1 MRPYTQHRSRRAHPK
16 QCVSPRRR
24 RRRRLVLR
32 SKRRPV
38 AQPAYLASTRSD
50 FPADGADEEPAS
62 RTKCKCPPHFTER
75 FLLSSPTA
83 SSVVRSDR
91 FSAFVRRNP
100 RSRSSGTSVPG
111 DIAVPP
117 RMPRDIATSQN
128 YSPRRTN
135 VLHDSS
141 ALQNLFLLF
150 YSRPV
155 GCRKF
160 RNMASLMP
168 RFYNCLG
175 RLRYLVFYIGGRLS
189 IMNERVTAFT
199 FCSPG
204 SPVTRFQHSALS
216 GFVLETASIYTHC
229 AMQYAVWIYLFRHRP
244 TSSAKMGCR

>member
-1 MRPYTQHRSRRAHPK
+1 MGSSLRTTHPDAKVGRGPTGVASGYRRRLPGRLGSPLMRPYTQRRSRRAHPK
-16 QCVSPRRR
+16 PPRRR

-111 DIAVPP
+111 DTAVPP
-117 RMPRDIATSQN
+117 AYATRYRNFPELLSEAHERIA
-128 YSPRRTN
+128 R
-135 VLHDSS
+135 
-141 ALQNLFLLF
+141 
-150 YSRPV
+150 
-155 GCRKF
+155 
-160 RNMASLMP
+160 
-168 RFYNCLG
+168 
-175 RLRYLVFYIGGRLS
+175 
-189 IMNERVTAFT
+189 
-199 FCSPG
+199 
-204 SPVTRFQHSALS
+204 
-216 GFVLETASIYTHC
+216 
-229 AMQYAVWIYLFRHRP
+229 
-244 TSSAKMGCR
+244 